1 MKILFIQTNMNR
13 NLMPLP
19 IGPAMVAAQLKHDG
33 HDLRFV
39 DLMGE
44 ADPVLVAR
52 LAAREMRPDLMCA
65 SIRNRDN
72 QSKQKYD
79 DPLPRIREVLTAVQQ
94 ECAAPLLLG
103 GTAFTTFPR
112 RMLEYF
118 DADYGVAGDSLEAVS
133 RFVRSLE
140 SHPAAAGIQT
150 TSQSVISSQ
159 SSTDSTKSRLP
170 QGDVAGSVSTKSRPK
185 GDLDTPGLVFRN
197 SEGEIIERPFTIT
210 GYPRVRHDYHELI
223 DRKRYRKTYWN
234 AAVITRSGCPELC
247 NYCDTY
253 RTFGRDFTLRDPAD
267 IVDELLY
274 LKRERSTHSVWLV
287 DAGFNRPLD
296 HAKEVLSE
304 IIRKGAKMRF
314 FGVFDPGQAD
324 REFFQL
330 YRRAGGAAFTMFAES
345 LSDPVLEALGKSFG
359 AAEIFRDAKM
369 IREEG
374 LGFMFM
380 PTFGSP
386 GETRASV
393 ETTLRLTP
401 ALKALFVDFGIG
413 WRLQPGT
420 GLQQRAIDEGVI
432 SADDDLWKPTFYISP
447 ETPAEW
453 VEQRIRRFR
462 RRHPL
467 LFIPMIPFSL
477 RMMLERPWNSGPT
490 AL

>member
-13 NLMPLP
+13 SLMPLP
-19 IGPAMVAAQLKHDG
+19 IGPAMVAAQLRHDG

-44 ADPVLVAR
+44 KDPVYIAR
-52 LAAREMRPDLMCA
+52 KAAREMQPDLICA

-79 DPLPRIREVLTAVQQ
+79 DPLPRIREVLTAVR
-94 ECAAPLLLG
+94 EASAAPLLLG
-103 GTAFTTFPR
+103 GTAFTTFPH

-118 DADYGVAGDSLEAVS
+118 WAAFGVPGDSLDAVS

-140 SHPAAAGIQT
+140 SSAPSTGIQ
-150 TSQSVISSQ
+150 
-159 SSTDSTKSRLP
+159 P
-170 QGDVAGSVSTKSRPK
+170 Q
-185 GDLDTPGLVFRN
+185 GDLDTPGLVFRS
-197 SEGEIIERPFTIT
+197 SEGEIIERPFNIT
-210 GYPRVRHDYHELI
+210 GYPRVRHDYHDLI
-223 DRKRYRKTYWN
+223 DRRRYRKTYWN

-247 NYCDTY
+247 TYCDTY

-274 LKRERSTHSVWLV
+274 LKHERGAHSAWLV

-296 HAKEVLSE
+296 HAKEVLRE
-304 IIRKGAKMRF
+304 IISHGAQLRL

-330 YRRAGGAAFTMFAES
+330 YRRAGGTAFTMFAES

-359 AAEIFRDAKM
+359 TGEIFRDAAM

-386 GETRASV
+386 GETRATV
-393 ETTLRLTP
+393 EETLRLTP
-401 ALKALFVDFGIG
+401 SLKALFVEFGIG

-420 GLQQRAIDEGVI
+420 ELQQRAIAEGVI
-432 SADDDLWKPTFYISP
+432 AADDDLWKPTFYISP
-447 ETPAEW
+447 ATPVDW
-453 VEQRIRRFR
+453 LDQRIRRFN

-467 LFIPMIPFSL
+467 LFLPMLTFST
-477 RMMLERPWNSGPT
+477 RMMFERPWKQTVPNS
-490 AL
+490 

>member
-13 NLMPLP
+13 MLMPLP

-44 ADPVLVAR
+44 SDPVLVAR
-52 LAAREMRPDLMCA
+52 QAAREMQPDLICA

-79 DPLPRIREVLTAVQQ
+79 DPLPRIREVLGAVRDTS
-94 ECAAPLLLG
+94 AAPLLLG

-112 RMLEYF
+112 RMLEYMN
-118 DADYGVAGDSLEAVS
+118 AEYGVAGDSLKAVS
-133 RFVRSLE
+133 RFVQSLE
-140 SHPAAAGIQT
+140 SSAAAAGLPT
-150 TSQSVISSQ
+150 DPDRAISTRSGTV
-159 SSTDSTKSRLP
+159 SDKSRP
-170 QGDVAGSVSTKSRPK
+170 PK
-185 GDLDTPGLVFRN
+185 GDLETPGLVFR
-197 SEGEIIERPFTIT
+197 SGEGEIIERPFTIT

-247 NYCDTY
+247 TYCDTY

-267 IVDELLY
+267 IVEELLY
-274 LKRERSTHSVWLV
+274 LKRERGTHSAWLV

-296 HAKEVLSE
+296 HAKEVLRE
-304 IIRKGAKMRF
+304 IIRKGAQLRLY
-314 FGVFDPGQAD
+314 GVFDPGQAD
-324 REFFQL
+324 REFFRL
-330 YRRAGGAAFTMFAES
+330 FRHAGGAGFTMFAES

-359 AAEIFRDAKM
+359 TAEIFRDAAM
-369 IREEG
+369 IRDEG

-386 GETRASV
+386 SETRDSV

-401 ALKALFVDFGIG
+401 SLRALFVDFGIG

-420 GLQQRAIDEGVI
+420 PLQKRAVAEGVI
-432 SADDDLWKPTFYISP
+432 TDDDDLWNPTFYISP
-447 ETPAEW
+447 ETPAQW
-453 VEQRIRRFR
+453 IEQRIRSFR
-462 RRHPL
+462 RSHPF
-467 LFIPMIPFSL
+467 LFLPMIPFSL
-477 RMMLERPWNSGPT
+477 RMMFDRPWLMGP
-490 AL
+490 AAIS